1 MLLYIFQFKFSKN
14 LFTADTGQVIVL
26 DPPAQV
32 AVKDDVVKNIGQ
44 TDVIPALRS
53 GGEADTPF
61 CPGKVIQNRP
71 VAFGCT
77 VVRFINDDGIK
88 SIRGKAFHPARTG
101 KALHTG
107 GNHLFIPRMLLCLF
121 YAKRAV
127 KILFRL
133 PYQLIPVRQQQ
144 HSSISFKM
152 CHYDCFSQS
161 CCHDHQVVPGGCF
174 I

>member
-77 VVRFINDDGIK
+77 VVRFISVLSIGTIK
-88 SIRGKAFHPARTG
+88 SLQFVRKSS
-101 KALHTG
+101 
-107 GNHLFIPRMLLCLF
+107 IPF
-121 YAKRAV
+121 
-127 KILFRL
+127 
-133 PYQLIPVRQQQ
+133 LIQRFS
-144 HSSISFKM
+144 HSSLST
-152 CHYDCFSQS
+152 
-161 CCHDHQVVPGGCF
+161 
-174 I
+174 